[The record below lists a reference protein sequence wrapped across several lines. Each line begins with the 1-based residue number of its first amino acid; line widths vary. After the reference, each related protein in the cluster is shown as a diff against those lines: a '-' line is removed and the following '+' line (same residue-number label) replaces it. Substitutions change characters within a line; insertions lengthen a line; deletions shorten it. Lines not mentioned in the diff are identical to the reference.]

1 MAIIKPSLKF
11 EGSELNLTV
20 SAAPYIQES
29 VRRAVFN
36 KTNNQ
41 EGAYLYFLPAYK
53 ADSSGNGIW
62 YKKIAVRDN
71 FGTNFKEKY
80 YVASR
85 SNDPAEYF
93 ANNFKIL
100 YPEEAKVTDTE
111 VNGRKFKKYPN
122 FGRVTERVVYNVAFA
137 QSLSTGAHVLDL
149 PLRNG
154 ADNLM
159 NWLEGRDMT
168 GNRRNPINDP
178 DRCVP
183 VFVKLKENSANPWM
197 IQIEN
202 NSPVQLPEQLADSD
216 YLYNLDE
223 IFINKPKEEI
233 IAKLREMYSADV
245 FEDCMNGY
253 PGLTKS
259 NTASF
264 NVTAKQVTQP
274 AVELPPA
281 RPQMEIAKA
290 VISSAPVAVPAIE
303 IPRAALTAPAVAVN
317 VPLVANISDVP
328 AAVDISSLPPNPMA
342 GKISRAD
349 ALKFINQD

>member
-1 MAIIKPSLKF
+1 MAIIRPSLKF

-20 SAAPYIQES
+20 SAAPYILDT

-53 ADSSGNGIW
+53 ADASGNGIW
-62 YKKIAVRDN
+62 YKKITVRDN

-80 YVASR
+80 YVSNRA
-85 SNDPAEYF
+85 NDPAEYF

-122 FGRVTERVVYNVAFA
+122 FGRATERVVYNVAFA
-137 QSLSTGAHVLDL
+137 QNLPAGAHVLDL

-154 ADNLM
+154 ADTLM
-159 NWLEGRDMT
+159 NWLEGRDMR
-168 GNRRNPINDP
+168 GNPRNPINDP
-178 DRCVP
+178 DRCIP

-197 IQIEN
+197 VQVEG

-223 IFINKPKEEI
+223 IFVMKSKEDI

-253 PGLTKS
+253 PGLGKT

-264 NVTAKQVTQP
+264 NVSPRQITQP
-274 AVELPPA
+274 QQAEELPPVPA
-281 RPQMEIAKA
+281 RPQMEIARA
-290 VISSAPVAVPAIE
+290 VTSAPAAPAPVAVAAVE
-303 IPRAALTAPAVAVN
+303 IPRATLTAPVVPVNAPAVA
-317 VPLVANISDVP
+317 
-328 AAVDISSLPPNPMA
+328 DISSLPPNPMA
-342 GKISRAD
+342 GKLSRAD